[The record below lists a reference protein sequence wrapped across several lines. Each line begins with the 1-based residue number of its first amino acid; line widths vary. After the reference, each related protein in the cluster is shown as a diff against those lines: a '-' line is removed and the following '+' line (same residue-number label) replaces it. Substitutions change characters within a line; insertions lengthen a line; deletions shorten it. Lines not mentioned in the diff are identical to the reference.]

1 MANPAVKTI
10 VVLMQENRSFDHMLG
25 YLSLPPWNRAEVD
38 GLRADPAW
46 QGQFGNTAAG
56 VTYRPAPLPDP
67 SAVLP
72 GDPVHD
78 RPAIAGQLGA
88 PTGGVFPMNGFVQS
102 CPTLD
107 PATGQPV
114 VMGYFDGTDLPTT
127 HFFAQNY
134 AICDRWFASLPASTQ
149 PNRLM
154 LMAGETLI
162 DNNKDL
168 IPSQPL
174 VYDWLRQR
182 NLRWRVYHESLPFFS
197 LMPDWVTQILL
208 DDNFREFNRIFADI
222 QNEADA
228 TFPQVIF
235 LEPRFTDAPHLEVP
249 NDDHAPSALSPGQ
262 DFLAQAYAAVT
273 SNPARWQGT
282 VLLVMYDEHGGFFD
296 HVSPPTGIDTPP
308 PVGATY
314 APFTSL
320 GARVPAF
327 VISPLV
333 APGSVYSGIL
343 DHTSVLKFIADTF
356 ADGSY
361 SPAVDGRK
369 VRSVSDVLAQLPPAG
384 GVRVDLPVPKAVAV
398 GFGPDAVPTSAD
410 ANLTPMGF
418 SNALDNLRAHDT
430 GGTRRKFPKLVKR
443 F

>member
-10 VVLMQENRSFDHMLG
+10 VILMQENRSFDHMLG
-25 YLSLPPWNRAEVD
+25 YRSLPPWNRPAVD
-38 GLRADPAW
+38 GLQADPAW
-46 QGQFGNTAAG
+46 QQRYGNPGAG
-56 VTYRPAPLPDP
+56 GTYLASRLPDP
-67 SAVLP
+67 SVVLP

-78 RPAIAGQLGA
+78 RPAIAVQLGTPA
-88 PTGGVFPMNGFVQS
+88 SGVFPMTGFVQS

-107 PATGQPV
+107 PVTNQPV
-114 VMGYFDGTDLPTT
+114 VMGYFDGNELPTT
-127 HFFAQNY
+127 HFFAENY
-134 AICDRWFASLPASTQ
+134 VICDRWFASLPASTQ

-154 LMAGETLI
+154 LMAGESLI

-168 IPSQPL
+168 LPSQPL
-174 VYDWLRQR
+174 VYNWLRQH
-182 NLRWRVYHESLPFFS
+182 NVRWRVYHESLPFFS
-197 LMPDWVTQILL
+197 LMPEWVPEILL

-235 LEPRFTDAPHLEVP
+235 IEPRFTDAPHLEVP

-273 SNPARWQGT
+273 SNPDRWRGT
-282 VLLVMYDEHGGFFD
+282 VFLVMYDEHGGFFD
-296 HVSPPTGIDTPP
+296 HVSPPAVATPP
-308 PVGATY
+308 PAGATY
-314 APFTSL
+314 APFASL
-320 GARVPAF
+320 GARVPGF

-333 APGSVYSGIL
+333 VAGAVYSGIL

-356 ADGSY
+356 AGGSY
-361 SPAVDGRK
+361 SPAVDSRPVDSISG
-369 VRSVSDVLAQLPPAG
+369 VLVTLQPPG
-384 GVRVDLPVPKAVAV
+384 GVRTDLPVPPAVAV
-398 GFGPDAVPTSAD
+398 GFGPEANPTPAD

-418 SNALDNLRAHDT
+418 SHALDNLRAHDR
-430 GGTRRKFPKLVKR
+430 GGTSQKFPKLVKR